1 MILKCL
7 LSGIGKYRYGKS
19 RSEPVSGYY
28 NRLILIKIP
37 YFSSDPPHG
46 YYSTY
51 PTGRTVEDGAAGVAG
66 AELRVPAGVLLTGRR
81 GGQLLQAA
89 HHHLVD
95 HLHPPTY
102 TTHC

>member
-46 YYSTY
+46 YYST
-51 PTGRTVEDGAAGVAG
+51 VEEANFGHISQKN
-66 AELRVPAGVLLTGRR
+66 EN
-81 GGQLLQAA
+81 
-89 HHHLVD
+89 
-95 HLHPPTY
+95 
-102 TTHC
+102 